1 MQMHAQ
7 HINMSLSNPSSASG
21 SNRTSGDFDK
31 IAPDALRYLTPPKD
45 GGCPLM
51 EVPEEVLVKVF
62 AKLGRGDLTSC
73 RRVRI
78 YLAVLTN
85 ERAVLRAGGCAQS
98 IG

>member
-1 MQMHAQ
+1 
-7 HINMSLSNPSSASG
+7 
-21 SNRTSGDFDK
+21 
-31 IAPDALRYLTPPKD
+31 
-45 GGCPLM
+45 M

-85 ERAVLRAGGCAQS
+85 ERAVLRAGCAQS